1 MKGTDTLKIINLQED
16 ENEKEV
22 EGTPAAKRKTLAEKK
37 LDLLSKC
44 IEAITASANMKTPLP
59 NESVTT
65 KMSAFSFYVEE
76 KLSQLD
82 KRDRRIAE
90 KRISDIVSHF
100 SPVSHFY
107 TP

>member
-1 MKGTDTLKIINLQED
+1 MQED

-76 KLSQLD
+76 NLSQLD
-82 KRDRRIAE
+82 KSDRRIAE
-90 KRISDIVSHF
+90 KRIPDILSHF